1 MSYSLF
7 QEKDPFAPIKY
18 AYEIEEVICQRKTM
32 YQELLVFKNPYF
44 GRVLALDGV
53 VQLTERDEFFYHEML
68 SQIALHSHPAPH
80 HVLIIGGGDGG
91 TLREVLKHEEVQSVT
106 LVEMDREVIEASK
119 EFFPALSTGFSDPR
133 TEVLETEGAGYLSRI
148 KDRFDLII
156 IDSTDPVGPA
166 KSLFTSQFF
175 TYAATALKAEG
186 IFVAQTESLHF
197 HRKFIRDVQHRL
209 RSVFNIVDLYTV
221 PLTTYAGNWW
231 TFSIA
236 SKAHNPKDIR
246 RQCEIPTRY
255 YSEDVHRYA
264 FLPPSLY
271 QRLMN
276 TNL

>member
-18 AYEIEEVICQRKTM
+18 AYEVEEIICQRKTR

-53 VQLTERDEFFYHEML
+53 VQLTEKDEFFYHEML
-68 SQIALHSHPAPH
+68 AQVALHAHPKPQDI
-80 HVLIIGGGDGG
+80 LIIGGGDGG
-91 TLREVLKHEEVQSVT
+91 SLREVLKHRMVQKAT
-106 LVEMDREVIEASK
+106 LVEMDGEVIEVSK
-119 EFFPALSTGFSDPR
+119 EFFPTLSTGFSDPR

-148 KDRFDLII
+148 REKFDIII

-166 KSLFTSQFF
+166 RSLFTTQFF
-175 TYAATALKAEG
+175 KYAFTALKAQG

-197 HRKFIRDVQHRL
+197 HREFIRDIQYKL
-209 RSVFNIVDLYTV
+209 REVFNIVDLYTV

-246 RQCEIPTRY
+246 RQCEIPTGY
-255 YSEDVHRYA
+255 YSEDVHRHA

-271 QRLMN
+271 QRLMS
-276 TNL
+276 

>member
-18 AYEIEEVICQRKTM
+18 AYEVEEVICQRKTK

-53 VQLTERDEFFYHEML
+53 VQLTERDELFYHEML
-68 SQIALHSHPAPH
+68 AQVALHSHPAPH

-91 TLREVLKHEEVQSVT
+91 TLREVLKHEIVQSAT

-119 EFFPALSTGFSDPR
+119 EFFPTLSTGFSDPR
-133 TEVLETEGAGYLSRI
+133 TEVLETEGAGYLSHI
-148 KDRFDLII
+148 QDRFDLII

-166 KSLFTSQFF
+166 RSLFTSQFF
-175 TYAATALKAEG
+175 ACASTALKAQG

-197 HRKFIRDVQHRL
+197 HREFIRDVQHRL
-209 RSVFNIVDLYTV
+209 RGVFNIVDLYTV